1 MKNRGI
7 IKRLVFGKQREED
20 ITEDDLPD
28 TRVKLFKFVM
38 RTRFG
43 IIFRINL
50 LAALFF
56 IPFMVWDVLSG
67 SYIANYVANMTAA
80 ESFSNLIYLT
90 LLRYGTDIPLIM
102 IGCVGLAG
110 LLYVCRRICWGEP
123 VKILS
128 DFAKGIKQSWKQFIF
143 LGLLTGV
150 VLMLVNYIVPAS
162 LAVMTRDNAVGMSV
176 AMALAVL
183 FAVVWIIAMMYA
195 FNASSLYNITFG
207 RLIISSMKLTFKRL
221 FRNLGVCLLSLLP
234 ILIFMFMPW
243 AFVQIIGYCVMIVFS
258 LGFAGVMQTVYCHGV
273 FDEFINK
280 YSYPDFVRMGMRG
293 AGNIDY
299 DKETDPDADTEETTV
314 DSADGS
320 VESEGNIDAAGM
332 EECVSQSVEHDTIT
346 DTTVANDGIGNS
358 GSNDDSA
365 SNVDE
370 SNGQGGDE

>member
-80 ESFSNLIYLT
+80 EYFSNLIYLT

-234 ILIFMFMPW
+234 MLIFMFMPW

-293 AGNIDY
+293 AGNIVY
-299 DKETDPDADTEETTV
+299 DEETDPDADGEETPI

>member
-1 MKNRGI
+1 
-7 IKRLVFGKQREED
+7 
-20 ITEDDLPD
+20 
-28 TRVKLFKFVM
+28 
-38 RTRFG
+38 
-43 IIFRINL
+43 
-50 LAALFF
+50 
-56 IPFMVWDVLSG
+56 
-67 SYIANYVANMTAA
+67 
-80 ESFSNLIYLT
+80 
-90 LLRYGTDIPLIM
+90 
-102 IGCVGLAG
+102 
-110 LLYVCRRICWGEP
+110 
-123 VKILS
+123 
-128 DFAKGIKQSWKQFIF
+128 
-143 LGLLTGV
+143 
-150 VLMLVNYIVPAS
+150 
-162 LAVMTRDNAVGMSV
+162 
-176 AMALAVL
+176 
-183 FAVVWIIAMMYA
+183 MMYA

-234 ILIFMFMPW
+234 MLIFMFMPW

-293 AGNIDY
+293 AGNIVY
-299 DKETDPDADTEETTV
+299 DEETDPDADGEETPI